1 LGQVSRI
8 HVEVD
13 FSGEPL
19 FADFAEEGGDETEQ
33 GRFVW
38 KEGGDAGSASEFL
51 IDALDGVAC
60 AHAALVGM
68 EGHKACLQLAGACV
82 LIHTQQ
88 IPRRISN
95 IVNGLKYRAPHSALS
110 PEEIILDIKERIS
123 RGELQVGAK
132 LPTTRE
138 LCQIY
143 KIAPNTLSRC
153 IRKLKENGYIS
164 TKVGDGIYITDP
176 EGSTTARLQREH
188 FKTTSFVF
196 RIHSTGDAN
205 SDHYLSHI
213 YDQAILGIQDQSI
226 ETGVASGAVICPD
239 SLVKDKAALVE
250 FVVRHSATAD
260 GVYFI
265 GQVESIS
272 DLLAKAVRKPS
283 IFVLSGQ
290 HSLHQQNVFT
300 VDRYLAACTIMRYLF
315 DKGHRRIACLGGP
328 LLGKAT
334 YDNTY
339 GGRARAWSDI
349 MSEYGQPL
357 APSLLFSCTEHVD
370 DITRAAEAIVGLSA
384 EKRPGAVFCFNDMRA
399 MILLRVAERAGLR
412 IPENMAIVGFDGAR
426 DAVEAGITTIEPPFY
441 LNGRN
446 AATSMRLLLKGEI
459 SPPIFS
465 SISGGVKVGKTA

>member
-1 LGQVSRI
+1 V
-8 HVEVD
+8 
-13 FSGEPL
+13 
-19 FADFAEEGGDETEQ
+19 
-33 GRFVW
+33 
-38 KEGGDAGSASEFL
+38 
-51 IDALDGVAC
+51 
-60 AHAALVGM
+60 
-68 EGHKACLQLAGACV
+68 
-82 LIHTQQ
+82 
-88 IPRRISN
+88 
-95 IVNGLKYRAPHSALS
+95 PHSLLS
-110 PEEIILDIKERIS
+110 PEEIIVDIKERIS

-132 LPTTRE
+132 LPTSRE

-153 IRKLKENGYIS
+153 IRRLKENGFVS
-164 TKVGDGIYITDP
+164 TKVGDGIYVTDP

-205 SDHYLSHI
+205 SDQYLSHV
-213 YDQAILGIQDQSI
+213 YDQAILGIQDQSM

-239 SLVKDKAALVE
+239 SLVKDKVSLVE

-265 GQVESIS
+265 GVVENLS

-283 IFVLSGQ
+283 IFLLSGQ
-290 HSLHQQNVFT
+290 HSLHQHNVFT

-328 LLGKAT
+328 LLGKKT
-334 YDNTY
+334 HDNAY
-339 GGRARAWSDI
+339 GGRVRAWSDI
-349 MSEYGQPL
+349 MCEYGQHL
-357 APSLLFSCTEHVD
+357 APSLLFACTENVD

-384 EKRPGAVFCFNDMRA
+384 EKRPDAVFCFNDMRA

-412 IPENMAIVGFDGAR
+412 IPENLAIAGFDGNR
-426 DAVEAGITTIEPPFY
+426 EAVEAGITTIELPFY

-446 AATSMRLLLKGEI
+446 AATGMRLLLKGEI
-459 SPPIFS
+459 PPPISS
-465 SISGGVKVGKTA
+465 SISCGVKVGRTA